1 MARLEFDVPGADD
14 PGRGRRL
21 GLDVGDARIG
31 VSISDPD
38 GILATP
44 LETVK
49 HVTRRKRPDMEDIDR
64 LVKLAEENGVVEVVV
79 GLPKMLDGTFGSSA
93 RKAHEIGF
101 RVQRRLG
108 EHVVVRY
115 ADERMTTKS
124 AQSRLHDVGIDT
136 RAGRSII
143 DMAAAVEILQQW
155 LDSRRRYLEHTDG
168 TSDTQK

>member
-1 MARLEFDVPGADD
+1 MARLEFDVPGVDD

-21 GLDVGDARIG
+21 GLDVGDVRIG
-31 VSISDPD
+31 VAISDPD

-44 LETVK
+44 LETVQ

-64 LVKLAEENGVVEVVV
+64 LVELAEENDVVEIIV

-108 EHVVVRY
+108 ERVLVRY
-115 ADERMTTKS
+115 ADERMTTKT

-136 RAGRSII
+136 RTGRSII

-155 LDSRRRYLEHTDG
+155 LDNRRSYLARIDNAG
-168 TSDTQK
+168 DTQR